1 MNANLI
7 YAVLLFLTA
16 QSMIFFQANGQFFNE
31 WFARNTVLLSVVGG
45 SIISYIFI
53 TATKFSY
60 IHFETV
66 WPGRF
71 LGFSVGIVS
80 YAILTWIFMGEGI
93 NTKTAISLTL
103 ATSIILIQIFW
114 K

>member
-1 MNANLI
+1 MNTNLI
-7 YAVLLFLTA
+7 YATILFLIA
-16 QSMIFFQANGQFFNE
+16 QSLIFFQANGQFFND
-31 WFARNTVLLSVVGG
+31 WASRNTLILSVVGG
-45 SIISYIFI
+45 SVISYIFI
-53 TATKFSY
+53 LATKMSY
-60 IHFETV
+60 LHFDTV

-93 NTKTAISLTL
+93 NIKTALSLIL